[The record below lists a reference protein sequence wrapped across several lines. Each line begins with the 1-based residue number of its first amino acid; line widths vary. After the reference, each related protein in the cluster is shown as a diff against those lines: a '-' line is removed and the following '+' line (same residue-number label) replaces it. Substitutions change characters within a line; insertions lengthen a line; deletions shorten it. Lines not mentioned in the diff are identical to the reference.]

1 MITMPSLF
9 VPSSRRNSFAPCKR
23 CSTLDLKEHEPQRI
37 ALYKSTAAL
46 VRAFANVA
54 DDLPHAGYSDSEIA
68 GIKADVNRYLK
79 LRDIIR
85 HASGETIDLKAYEAD
100 MRHLIDTYIRAEASR
115 QISDFGEI
123 GLLDLIVKSGI
134 ADAINQLP
142 SGIKGNKGA
151 VAETI
156 ANNVRSKII
165 REHLNDPAFYD
176 QMSALLA
183 EILADLKSMRIDYE
197 EFLKRIADL
206 AKQVQAGKTG
216 DTPEKLDTPG
226 KRALYNNLDQDE
238 VLALKIDATV
248 RKVRPSDFRGN
259 QAKENII
266 KGALLPLLGNDRDEV
281 SASS

>member
-1 MITMPSLF
+1 VDVVRKPIKNVHLSVLPPAGRVRISAPERMSLDT
-9 VPSSRRNSFAPCKR
+9 VRVFA
-23 CSTLDLKEHEPQRI
+23 I
-37 ALYKSTAAL
+37 AKLPWIKKQQQKLQEQERETPREYK
-46 VRAFANVA
+46 N
-54 DDLPHAGYSDSEIA
+54 
-68 GIKADVNRYLK
+68 
-79 LRDIIR
+79 
-85 HASGETIDLKAYEAD
+85 
-100 MRHLIDTYIRAEASR
+100 
-115 QISDFGEI
+115 
-123 GLLDLIVKSGI
+123 
-134 ADAINQLP
+134 LP

-156 ANNVRSKII
+156 ANNVRSKIV

-226 KRALYNNLDQDE
+226 KRALYNNLNQDE

-266 KGALLPLLGNDRDEV
+266 KGALLPLMGNNRDEV
-281 SASS
+281 ERIFLIIKAQAELHRFAQERESFQRLIEALPSLLKTILQQHFWACAAVTMV